1 MCSERLVG
9 ASVGPLGVVLGT
21 FPYLL
26 GSRLVTGPCRP

>member
-9 ASVGPLGVVLGT
+9 ALVGLDEVVLGT

-26 GSRLVTGPCRP
+26 GLRGVVGPCRP